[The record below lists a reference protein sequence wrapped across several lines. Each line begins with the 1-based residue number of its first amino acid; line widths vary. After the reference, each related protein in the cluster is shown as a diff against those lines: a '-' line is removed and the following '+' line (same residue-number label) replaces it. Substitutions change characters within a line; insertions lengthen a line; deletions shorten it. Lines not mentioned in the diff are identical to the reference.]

1 MEGTVNASLSYVA
14 QAFRSNNRK
23 DPRLDAD
30 GKTCFLIQEQ
40 LRAYRNQD
48 GSRAKQ
54 KALPMRVLRKM
65 YELAETPWD
74 VAVTHL
80 LIGAIFFAMR
90 SCEYL
95 KTSAHE
101 SSKRTKILRVSS
113 ILFKKNGRL
122 LSHDATDLH
131 EADIVRIKFEFQ
143 KNDRRDVCI
152 HMFGTD
158 DPVLNPV
165 AAWAA
170 TIRRVRAIPSATED
184 SEVCLMCGTSGSVTH
199 ITSDHVRT
207 KLRAVVDLIGFEEL
221 GFRKDDIGL
230 HSIRSGGAM
239 AMFLS
244 GTAVIIIMR
253 IGRWSSE
260 AFLEYIREQVE
271 SFTAGVSQRMLE
283 YEAFF
288 NLSNTEETATD
299 TVRDA
304 KAESQNEN
312 GPESVSFRVHFN
324 SLALGRRSERN
335 RR

>member
-1 MEGTVNASLSYVA
+1 MS
-14 QAFRSNNRK
+14 
-23 DPRLDAD
+23 
-30 GKTCFLIQEQ
+30 
-40 LRAYRNQD
+40 
-48 GSRAKQ
+48 
-54 KALPMRVLRKM
+54 VLRKM
-65 YELAETPWD
+65 YDLAETPWD
-74 VAVTHL
+74 VAATHL

-95 KTSAHE
+95 KTSSQE
-101 SSKRTKILRVSS
+101 SNKRTKILRVNS
-113 ILFKKNGRL
+113 ILFKKNGRIL
-122 LSHDATDLH
+122 PHDDPDLH
-131 EADIVRIKFEFQ
+131 DADIVRIKFEFQ

-152 HMFGTD
+152 HMFRTN

-170 TIRRVRAIPSATED
+170 TIRRVLTIPSATTE
-184 SEVCLMCGTSGSVTH
+184 SEVCLFSSNGDTVTK
-199 ITSDHVRT
+199 ITSDQVRA
-207 KLRAVVDLIGFEEL
+207 KLRAIVELIGMEEL
-221 GFRKDDIGL
+221 GFQKDDIGL

-260 AFLEYIREQVE
+260 AFLEYIREQIE

-288 NLSNTEETATD
+288 NLSNTEGTATNN
-299 TVRDA
+299 VGA
-304 KAESQNEN
+304 IEAEAPNEN
-312 GPESVSFRVHFN
+312 GPESVPFRVHFS
-324 SLALGRRSERN
+324 SLALGRRSEGS